1 MFDDHK
7 LFSQAKVASFAGIVV
22 GAGSCDDRRFNI
34 KVNCV
39 VLEMP
44 DVFREFSTARVFPVF
59 ECCLVL
65 CVSLFKRSFSQADV
79 VLCGSDV
86 ICRRRYLGVINKA
99 GG

>member
-22 GAGSCDDRRFNI
+22 GSSSCDDRPFNI
-34 KVNCV
+34 KVNRV
-39 VLEMP
+39 FLEMP
-44 DVFREFSTARVFPVF
+44 DVFRELSTTSVFSVV

-65 CVSLFKRSFSQADV
+65 CISLFKSSFGQAAV
-79 VLCGSDV
+79 VLGGSTV
-86 ICRRRYLGVINKA
+86 VSRRHYLGVINKA